1 MRLDIPAA
9 EHTSQKGNSMS
20 KRTVRIGIDV
30 GGTFTDAVVVDNETY
45 EVIAKEKVPTTHH
58 AAQGVAAG
66 IVQAIDKVLT
76 NNGISP
82 DDVVFIAHGTTQA
95 TNALL
100 EGDVAKV
107 GIIGMGKGAG
117 AGRAGSE
124 TTVGNI
130 ELAPGKYLETEHEL
144 IESGSLTDEAIETA
158 VNALRDR
165 GCEVIVASES
175 YSVDD
180 PTNEQRVV
188 AKANEMGMVATGGY
202 EISQLYGLSA
212 RTRTAAVNAALIPK
226 MMETANMT
234 EGAVKDSGIKKPLM
248 IMRCDGG
255 VMSIDEVRKRPILTM
270 LSGLAAGV
278 AGALMYEKITDGIFL
293 EAGGTSTDISA
304 IKDGKVMIKNAT
316 VGGHK
321 LYLTSLDVRTLGI
334 AGGSMIVVEN
344 GKIADVGPRSAHI
357 ADKAYEVFTP
367 AEDICEPTVE
377 LIAPREDDQANYAV
391 VSCANGE
398 SYALTLCGAAN
409 ILGYVLEGDYAH
421 GNVDAARKAWQALA
435 DKIGGTVESLC
446 EQAMDIAMD
455 KVAEIVRGLVS
466 DYGLNPNLIYLVGGG
481 GSASVVAPALGKK
494 MGIRHR
500 IAKNAPYISTIGV
513 SLALVREQIE
523 RNVANPTDEDI
534 RKIRHDVMEVITR
547 AGADAATVD
556 IAIEIDAQK
565 NILRATATGATE
577 LRTKDRNS
585 QAKTDDE
592 LAAIVAEAC
601 GVEPGAVE
609 KVASEGRWHAYQAT
623 RVKKALFGLVK
634 SKKTVTRIADEE
646 GVIRLQKDDARI
658 GVFTKGELSSGFSDF
673 VDSMTLYSDAGA
685 TLPKTYLFFGQKMSD
700 LSGVLNKEQ
709 LLSLAEMELEFAGDD
724 QPIIV
729 VAARD

>member
-1 MRLDIPAA
+1 
-9 EHTSQKGNSMS
+9 MS

-409 ILGYVLEGDYAH
+409 ILGYVPEGDYAH

-446 EQAMDIAMD
+446 ERAMDIAMD

-466 DYGLNPNLIYLVGGG
+466 DYDLNPNLIYLVGGG

>member
-1 MRLDIPAA
+1 M
-9 EHTSQKGNSMS
+9 G
-20 KRTVRIGIDV
+20 KRSVRIGIDV

-58 AAQGVAAG
+58 AEQGVAAG
-66 IVQAIDKVLT
+66 IVQAINEVLDK
-76 NNGISP
+76 NDISP

-144 IESGSLTDEAIETA
+144 IESGSLTDDSIAAA
-158 VNALRDR
+158 VNALRGR

-188 AKANEMGMVATGGY
+188 AKANELGMVATGGY

-357 ADKAYEVFTP
+357 ADKDYEVFTP
-367 AEDICEPTVE
+367 AERICDPKVE
-377 LIAPREDDQANYAV
+377 LIAPREDDQPNYAV

-409 ILGYVLEGDYAH
+409 ILGYVPEGDYAA

-435 DKIGGTVESLC
+435 DSIGGTVESLC

-455 KVAEIVRGLVS
+455 KVAKIVQGLIS
-466 DYGLNPNLIYLVGGG
+466 DYDLNPNLIYLVGGG

-585 QAKTDDE
+585 QAKSESE
-592 LAAIVAEAC
+592 LVSVVAEAC
-601 GVEPGAVE
+601 GVDGSAVE
-609 KVASEGRWHAYQAT
+609 KVANEGRWHAYQANI
-623 RVKKALFGLVK
+623 VKKAFFGLMK
-634 SKKTVTRIADEE
+634 SKKSVVRVVDEE
-646 GVIRLQKDDARI
+646 GVIRLQKDDARVA
-658 GVFTKGELSSGFSDF
+658 VFTKGELHSGFSDF
-673 VDSMTLYSDAGA
+673 VDSMTLYTDAGA

-700 LSGVLNKEQ
+700 LSGVLNKDQ

-729 VAARD
+729 VAAKD

>member
-1 MRLDIPAA
+1 
-9 EHTSQKGNSMS
+9 MS

-391 VSCANGE
+391 VSCANSE

-409 ILGYVLEGDYAH
+409 ILGYVPEGDYAH

-466 DYGLNPNLIYLVGGG
+466 DYELNPNLIYLVGGG

-592 LAAIVAEAC
+592 IAAIVAEAC

>member
-1 MRLDIPAA
+1 MP
-9 EHTSQKGNSMS
+9 
-20 KRTVRIGIDV
+20 
-30 GGTFTDAVVVDNETY
+30 
-45 EVIAKEKVPTTHH
+45 
-58 AAQGVAAG
+58 
-66 IVQAIDKVLT
+66 
-76 NNGISP
+76 
-82 DDVVFIAHGTTQA
+82 
-95 TNALL
+95 
-100 EGDVAKV
+100 
-107 GIIGMGKGAG
+107 
-117 AGRAGSE
+117 
-124 TTVGNI
+124 
-130 ELAPGKYLETEHEL
+130 
-144 IESGSLTDEAIETA
+144 
-158 VNALRDR
+158 
-165 GCEVIVASES
+165 
-175 YSVDD
+175 
-180 PTNEQRVV
+180 
-188 AKANEMGMVATGGY
+188 
-202 EISQLYGLSA
+202 
-212 RTRTAAVNAALIPK
+212 
-226 MMETANMT
+226 
-234 EGAVKDSGIKKPLM
+234 
-248 IMRCDGG
+248 
-255 VMSIDEVRKRPILTM
+255 
-270 LSGLAAGV
+270 
-278 AGALMYEKITDGIFL
+278 
-293 EAGGTSTDISA
+293 
-304 IKDGKVMIKNAT
+304 
-316 VGGHK
+316 
-321 LYLTSLDVRTLGI
+321 
-334 AGGSMIVVEN
+334 
-344 GKIADVGPRSAHI
+344 
-357 ADKAYEVFTP
+357 
-367 AEDICEPTVE
+367 
-377 LIAPREDDQANYAV
+377 
-391 VSCANGE
+391 
-398 SYALTLCGAAN
+398 
-409 ILGYVLEGDYAH
+409 EGDYAH

-466 DYGLNPNLIYLVGGG
+466 DYDLNPNLIYLVGGG

-592 LAAIVAEAC
+592 IAAIVAEAC
-601 GVEPGAVE
+601 GVEPGAAE

>member
-1 MRLDIPAA
+1 
-9 EHTSQKGNSMS
+9 MS

-144 IESGSLTDEAIETA
+144 IESGSLTDEAIEAA

-409 ILGYVLEGDYAH
+409 ILGYVPEGDYAH

>member
-1 MRLDIPAA
+1 
-9 EHTSQKGNSMS
+9 MS

-144 IESGSLTDEAIETA
+144 IESGSLTDEAIEAA

-180 PTNEQRVV
+180 PTNEKRVI

-409 ILGYVLEGDYAH
+409 ILGYVPEGDYAH

-634 SKKTVTRIADEE
+634 SKKTVARIADEE

-729 VAARD
+729 VAARG

>member
-1 MRLDIPAA
+1 
-9 EHTSQKGNSMS
+9 MS

-30 GGTFTDAVVVDNETY
+30 GGTFTDAVVVDNATY

-58 AAQGVAAG
+58 ARQGVAAG
-66 IVQAIDKVLT
+66 IVQAIDKVLSK
-76 NNGISP
+76 NEISP

-107 GIIGMGKGAG
+107 GIVGMGRGAG
-117 AGRAGSE
+117 AARAGSE

-144 IESGSLTDEAIETA
+144 IESGSLSDESISAA
-158 VNALRDR
+158 VSALRDR

-180 PTNEQRVV
+180 PTNEKRVV
-188 AKANEMGMVATGGY
+188 EKANEMGMVATGGY

-304 IKDGKVMIKNAT
+304 IKDGKVMIKNAQ

-344 GKIADVGPRSAHI
+344 GRIADVGPRSAHI
-357 ADKAYEVFTP
+357 ADKDYEVFTP
-367 AEDICEPTVE
+367 TEDICDPKVE

-391 VSCANGE
+391 VSCSNGE

-409 ILGYVLEGDYAH
+409 ILGYVPKGDYAE
-421 GNVDAARKAWQALA
+421 GNVESARKAWQALA
-435 DKIGGTVESLC
+435 DSIGGTVESLC
-446 EQAMDIAMD
+446 TQAMDIATG
-455 KVAEIVRGLVS
+455 KVAQIVQGLIS
-466 DYGLNPNLIYLVGGG
+466 DYDLNPNLIYLVGGG
-481 GSASVVAPALGKK
+481 GSASVVALALGKK

-556 IAIEIDAQK
+556 IAIEVDAQK

-585 QAKTDDE
+585 QAKTEDE
-592 LAAIVAEAC
+592 LRDIVAEAC
-601 GVEPGAVE
+601 GVDPDAVQ

-623 RVKKALFGLVK
+623 SVKKALFGLIK
-634 SKKTVTRIADEE
+634 NKKTVVRVADEE
-646 GVIRLQKDDARI
+646 GVIRLQKNEARV
-658 GVFTKGELSSGFSDF
+658 GVFTKGELSGGFSDF
-673 VDSMTLYSDAGA
+673 IDSMTLYTDAGA

-709 LLSLAEMELEFAGDD
+709 LMSLAQMELEFAGED

-729 VAARD
+729 VAAKD

>member
-1 MRLDIPAA
+1 
-9 EHTSQKGNSMS
+9 MS

-409 ILGYVLEGDYAH
+409 ILGYVPEGDYAH

>member
-1 MRLDIPAA
+1 
-9 EHTSQKGNSMS
+9 MS

-158 VNALRDR
+158 VNVLRDR

-180 PTNEQRVV
+180 PTNERRVV

-409 ILGYVLEGDYAH
+409 ILGYVPEGDYAH

-466 DYGLNPNLIYLVGGG
+466 DYDLNPNLIYLVGGG

-634 SKKTVTRIADEE
+634 SKRTVTRIADEE

>member
-1 MRLDIPAA
+1 
-9 EHTSQKGNSMS
+9 MS
-20 KRTVRIGIDV
+20 SRSVRIGIDV
-30 GGTFTDAVVVDNETY
+30 GGTFTDAVVIDNETY
-45 EVIAKEKVPTTHH
+45 EVIAKEKVPTTHD
-58 AAQGVAAG
+58 AEQGVAAG
-66 IVQAIDKVLT
+66 IVQAIDDVLEK
-76 NNGISP
+76 NGIAP
-82 DDVVFIAHGTTQA
+82 DQVIFIAHGTTQA

-107 GIIGMGKGAG
+107 GVVGMGRGTE
-117 AGRAGSE
+117 AGRASKE

-130 ELAPGKYLETEHEL
+130 ELAPGKFLETEHEFL
-144 IESGSLTDEAIETA
+144 DGSALDDAAISAA
-158 VNALRDR
+158 VDALRGR
-165 GCEVIVASES
+165 GCEVVVASES

-180 PTNEQRVV
+180 PTNERHVIDV
-188 AKANEMGMVATGGY
+188 ANDKGVVATGGY

-234 EGAVKDSGIKKPLM
+234 EGAVLDSGISKPLM

-278 AGALMYEKITDGIFL
+278 AGALMYEKVTDGIFL

-334 AGGSMIVVEN
+334 AGGSMIVVRD
-344 GKIADVGPRSAHI
+344 GRIADVGPRSAHI
-357 ADKAYEVFTP
+357 ANKEYEVFATP
-367 AEDICEPTVE
+367 ERIVDPKVD
-377 LIAPREDDQANYAV
+377 LVAPREDDQSDYAV
-391 VSCANGE
+391 VECANGE
-398 SYALTLCGAAN
+398 SFALTLCGAAN
-409 ILGYVLEGDYAH
+409 LLGYVPDGDYAR
-421 GNVDAARKAWQALA
+421 GDVEAARIAWGALA
-435 DKIGGTVESLC
+435 RELGSTVEDLC
-446 EQAMDIAMD
+446 RQVVDIAMG
-455 KVAEIVRGLVS
+455 KVAAVVQGLVD
-466 DYGLNPNLIYLVGGG
+466 DYDLNPNLIYLVGGG
-481 GSASVVAPALGKK
+481 GSASVIAPALGER

-513 SLALVREQIE
+513 ALALVREQIE

-547 AGADAATVD
+547 AGAAAETVE
-556 IAIEIDAQK
+556 IAIEVDSQR

-577 LRTKDRNS
+577 LRTKDRS
-585 QAKTDDE
+585 SRALDGSE
-592 LAAIVAEAC
+592 LAAIVARAC
-601 GVEPGAVE
+601 GVEESAVDE
-609 KVASEGRWHAYQAT
+609 VASEGRWHAFEAT
-623 RVKKALFGLVK
+623 VEKRALFGLMRRRHRV
-634 SKKTVTRIADEE
+634 VRVADEE
-646 GVIRLQKDDARI
+646 GVIRLQKDDAKV
-658 GVFTKGELSSGFSDF
+658 GVFTKAQLDGAFSEF

-685 TLPKTYLFFGQKMSD
+685 TLPRTYLFFGQKMSD

-709 LLSLAEMELEFAGDD
+709 LMSLAQMELEFCGDD
-724 QPIIV
+724 QPIIA

>member
-1 MRLDIPAA
+1 
-9 EHTSQKGNSMS
+9 MS

-144 IESGSLTDEAIETA
+144 IESGSLTDELIETA

-409 ILGYVLEGDYAH
+409 ILGYVPEGDYAH

-466 DYGLNPNLIYLVGGG
+466 DYDLNPNLIYLVGGG

-729 VAARD
+729 VAAGD

>member
-82 DDVVFIAHGTTQA
+82 NDVVFIAHGTTQA

-144 IESGSLTDEAIETA
+144 IESGSLTDEAIETT

-180 PTNEQRVV
+180 PTNERRVV

-377 LIAPREDDQANYAV
+377 LIAPREDDQENYAV

-409 ILGYVLEGDYAH
+409 ILGYVPEGDYAH
-421 GNVDAARKAWQALA
+421 GNVDTARKAWQALA

-466 DYGLNPNLIYLVGGG
+466 DYDLNPNLIYLVGGG

-592 LAAIVAEAC
+592 IAAIVAEAC

>member
-1 MRLDIPAA
+1 
-9 EHTSQKGNSMS
+9 MS

-158 VNALRDR
+158 VNALCDR

-367 AEDICEPTVE
+367 TEDICEPTVE

-409 ILGYVLEGDYAH
+409 ILGYVPEGDYAH

-466 DYGLNPNLIYLVGGG
+466 DYELNPNLIYLVGGG

-592 LAAIVAEAC
+592 IAAIVAEAC

>member
-1 MRLDIPAA
+1 
-9 EHTSQKGNSMS
+9 
-20 KRTVRIGIDV
+20 
-30 GGTFTDAVVVDNETY
+30 
-45 EVIAKEKVPTTHH
+45 
-58 AAQGVAAG
+58 
-66 IVQAIDKVLT
+66 
-76 NNGISP
+76 
-82 DDVVFIAHGTTQA
+82 
-95 TNALL
+95 
-100 EGDVAKV
+100 
-107 GIIGMGKGAG
+107 
-117 AGRAGSE
+117 
-124 TTVGNI
+124 
-130 ELAPGKYLETEHEL
+130 
-144 IESGSLTDEAIETA
+144 
-158 VNALRDR
+158 
-165 GCEVIVASES
+165 
-175 YSVDD
+175 
-180 PTNEQRVV
+180 
-188 AKANEMGMVATGGY
+188 MGMVATGGY

-409 ILGYVLEGDYAH
+409 ILGYVPEGDYAH

-466 DYGLNPNLIYLVGGG
+466 DYELNPNLIYLVGGG

-494 MGIRHR
+494 MAIRHR

-592 LAAIVAEAC
+592 IAAIVAEAC

>member
-1 MRLDIPAA
+1 
-9 EHTSQKGNSMS
+9 MS

-409 ILGYVLEGDYAH
+409 ILGYVPEGDYAH

-466 DYGLNPNLIYLVGGG
+466 DYELNPNLIYLVGGG

-534 RKIRHDVMEVITR
+534 RKIRHDVMEVIAR

-592 LAAIVAEAC
+592 IAAIVAEAC

>member
-1 MRLDIPAA
+1 M
-9 EHTSQKGNSMS
+9 G
-20 KRTVRIGIDV
+20 KRQVRIGIDV

-45 EVIAKEKVPTTHH
+45 EIVAKVKVPTTHH
-58 AAQGVAAG
+58 AEQGVAAG
-66 IVQAIDKVLT
+66 IVEAIDKVLAE
-76 NNGISP
+76 GSIDP
-82 DDVVFIAHGTTQA
+82 EDVIFIAHGTTQA

-107 GIIGMGKGAG
+107 GIVGMGKGAG
-117 AGRAGSE
+117 AGRAGTE

-130 ELAPGKYLETEHEL
+130 ELAPGKYLMTEHEL
-144 IESGSLTDEAIETA
+144 IDSAKLTDQAMETA
-158 VNALRDR
+158 ISALRDR

-180 PTNEQRVV
+180 PTDEQAVI
-188 AKANEMGMVATGGY
+188 AKAEEMGMVATGGY
-202 EISQLYGLSA
+202 EISQLYGLAA

-234 EGAVKDSGIKKPLM
+234 EAAVKNSGIAKPLM

-334 AGGSMIVVEN
+334 AGGSMIRVKDGHLV
-344 GKIADVGPRSAHI
+344 DVGPRSAHI
-357 ADKAYEVFTP
+357 ADKEYEVFTP
-367 AEDICEPTVE
+367 AADIEDPKIE
-377 LIAPREDDQANYAV
+377 LIAPREDDQADYAV
-391 VSCANGE
+391 VSCANGK

-409 ILGYVLEGDYAH
+409 ILGYVPEGDYAE
-421 GNVDAARKAWQALA
+421 GDVEAARAAWQALA
-435 DKIGGTVESLC
+435 TYCSTTVEDIC
-446 EQAMDIAMD
+446 RQAMDIAMG
-455 KVAEIVRGLVS
+455 KVAEVVQGLID

-481 GSASVVAPALGKK
+481 GSASVVAPALGERMK
-494 MGIRHR
+494 IRHR

-513 SLALVREQIE
+513 ALALVREQIE
-523 RNVANPTDEDI
+523 RNVANPTEEDI
-534 RKIRHDVMEVITR
+534 RRIRHDVTEVITR
-547 AGADAATVD
+547 AGANPETVD
-556 IAIEIDAQK
+556 ITVEIDAQK

-577 LRTKDRNS
+577 LRTKDRGS
-585 QAKTDDE
+585 AAKTEDE
-592 LAAIVAEAC
+592 LREIVAESC
-601 GVEPGAVE
+601 GADAASVEE
-609 KVASEGRWHAYQAT
+609 TASSGRWHVFRAVS
-623 RVKKALFGLVK
+623 VKKSFFGLMK
-634 SKKTVTRIADEE
+634 SKKEQIRVVDEE
-646 GVIRLQKDDARI
+646 GVIRLQKDKAK
-658 GVFTKGELSSGFSDF
+658 VLTFTKGELGSAFSDF
-673 VDSMTLYSDAGA
+673 VDSQTLYTDAGA

-709 LLSLAEMELEFAGDD
+709 LLGLAEMELEFAGDE
-724 QPIIV
+724 QPIV
-729 VAARD
+729 AVAAKD

>member
-1 MRLDIPAA
+1 
-9 EHTSQKGNSMS
+9 MS

-144 IESGSLTDEAIETA
+144 IESGSLTDEAVETA

-409 ILGYVLEGDYAH
+409 ILGYVPEGDYAH

-466 DYGLNPNLIYLVGGG
+466 DYDLNPNLIYLVGGG

-565 NILRATATGATE
+565 NILRATAAGATE

-729 VAARD
+729 VAARG

>member
-1 MRLDIPAA
+1 
-9 EHTSQKGNSMS
+9 MS

-82 DDVVFIAHGTTQA
+82 NDVVFIAHGTTQA

-409 ILGYVLEGDYAH
+409 ILGYVPEGDYAH

-466 DYGLNPNLIYLVGGG
+466 DYDLNPNLIYLVGGG

-592 LAAIVAEAC
+592 IAAIVAEAC
-601 GVEPGAVE
+601 GVEPGAAE